1 MAATR
6 LIPMH
11 LQKSRS
17 MGQCLKERTDYAKM
31 MRRPKPGNLFHLMN
45 VIPVPWIWNLKSQ
58 RISMRLTPEEIQKK
72 RM

>member
-31 MRRPKPGNLFHLMN
+31 MIKQKPGNMYHLMN
-45 VIPVPWIWNLKSQ
+45 VILTLWSWNLKSQ
-58 RISMRLTPEEIQKK
+58 RISMRLTPEEVQEK
-72 RM
+72 RT